1 MRNGASGRHSFPFP
15 KIYPYPATT
24 FARIRFRSRRFLLC
38 YPDPRFFNVPLA
50 TYTEFRLEK
59 CAVFRGIGVTSVF
72 FLSFFW
78 IKVELIRQ
86 TSLQWFS
93 VKLSEIF
100 LHLVIDCRNFYDNRI
115 PTFSQLRFSGRIDD
129 VEIVIFQIVRLFFDY
144 ITHRDYRVES
154 ENNKLTFDIWNVRF
168 LATTISLI
176 FCKFWNLFV
185 RKVVATN
192 REIKLTRLLEHITR
206 LNVRLS
212 NHFVALLH
220 QIGLTASQSV
230 VDYLIT
236 LFHYRLK
243 SDSIEAWL
251 VHDLS
256 FLFYR
261 FFAPFVSSPFT
272 FVKRCAQ
279 RFFFFNFNTSV
290 LPFKNFHPSTLDLNF
305 HFNFSPSRRVDSGH
319 ERTNLSKLCEYTS
332 KQRTIWIRNVSR
344 N

>member
-168 LATTISLI
+168 LATTMSLI
-176 FCKFWNLFV
+176 FRKF
-185 RKVVATN
+185 
-192 REIKLTRLLEHITR
+192 
-206 LNVRLS
+206 
-212 NHFVALLH
+212 
-220 QIGLTASQSV
+220 
-230 VDYLIT
+230 
-236 LFHYRLK
+236 
-243 SDSIEAWL
+243 
-251 VHDLS
+251 
-256 FLFYR
+256 
-261 FFAPFVSSPFT
+261 
-272 FVKRCAQ
+272 
-279 RFFFFNFNTSV
+279 
-290 LPFKNFHPSTLDLNF
+290 
-305 HFNFSPSRRVDSGH
+305 
-319 ERTNLSKLCEYTS
+319 
-332 KQRTIWIRNVSR
+332 
-344 N
+344 